1 MTTLKTGNSNN
12 YPNHPTIMPKNKT
25 RILHLIKSLGRGGA
39 EKLLPETAALHSDG
53 FEFFCMYFY
62 HRESNVVGELEAAG
76 VHVVYVPSGNLGLLW
91 QVKKV
96 KEFILQHDIDL
107 VHSHLPWAG
116 ILGRLVR
123 RKTGIP
129 LIYTEHNTW
138 ERYNR
143 ISYWGNRLTFKL
155 QDAAVFVSNEVALS
169 TRLNLFFAPLTVPP
183 PLLLK
188 TIPNG
193 VNTEKFKKD
202 LMARTRVRREL
213 GIAEQA
219 IVVGKVAVFR
229 SQKRLWL
236 WVEQALEIL
245 RHHPET
251 HFLLVGEGEWKQRI
265 ERQIEDSGQAA
276 RFHLIG
282 MQREIVPFLS
292 AMDIYM
298 SSSAYEGLP
307 VAMLEA
313 MSCGLPVVATRA
325 GGIGEVVR
333 HGMEGYLCEIEN
345 HRELA
350 PLVLDLVRDKEKR
363 RAFGEASRKRVEVH
377 FSLEKMVQA
386 IEGLYGQVLERKGV
400 AVK

>member
-1 MTTLKTGNSNN
+1 
-12 YPNHPTIMPKNKT
+12 
-25 RILHLIKSLGRGGA
+25 
-39 EKLLPETAALHSDG
+39 
-53 FEFFCMYFY
+53 
-62 HRESNVVGELEAAG
+62 
-76 VHVVYVPSGNLGLLW
+76 VHVVYVPSGNLGLVW

-143 ISYWGNRLTFKL
+143 LSYWGNRLTFKL

-169 TRLNLFFAPLTVPP
+169 TRLNLFFDPLTMPP

-193 VNTEKFKKD
+193 VNTGKFKRD
-202 LMARTRVRREL
+202 VAARTRVRREL

-282 MQREIVPFLS
+282 VQKEIVPFLS

-333 HGMEGYLCEIEN
+333 HGMEGYLCEIED

-350 PLVLDLVRDKEKR
+350 SLVLDLVRDKEKR
-363 RAFGEASRKRVEVH
+363 RAFGEASRKRVEAH

-400 AVK
+400 AVKQI